1 MIKSTLRALVDTLD
15 GFGGRRV
22 LAGLANGI
30 VKVAGRDQVFSV
42 DGEGDWVNA
51 QDGTTFVSP
60 DILFTKLSDKQAEIR
75 DLWCFQHDIQPG
87 DVVVDVGAGVGD
99 EAVVFSRMVGPT
111 GKVIAIEAHPHTFR
125 CLQKTIAQSG
135 LGNVTAIHC
144 AIADEEGTLTI
155 EDSAD
160 QNHISHSVMKSTG
173 AGVEVPAH
181 RLDTILQRENITDLA
196 MLKMNIEGAERLAIK
211 GMRKDDYSI
220 RHYAISCH
228 DFVADRDGTDELR
241 TREEVLA
248 HFNDMGLAIE
258 QRLDDPRPWV
268 RDYVY
273 AKEVRG

>member
-1 MIKSTLRALVDTLD
+1 MIKSTLRALVDTVD
-15 GFGGRRV
+15 GRGGRSV

-30 VKVAGRDQVFSV
+30 VKVAGRDQKFSV
-42 DGEGDWVNA
+42 DSEGDWVNA
-51 QDGTTFVSP
+51 QDGASFVSP

-75 DLWCFQHDIQPG
+75 DLWCYQHDVQAG
-87 DVVVDVGAGVGD
+87 DVIVDVGAGIGD
-99 EAVVFSRMVGPT
+99 EAVVFSKMVGPT
-111 GKVIAIEAHPHTFR
+111 GRVIAIEAHPHTFR
-125 CLQKTIAQSG
+125 CLKKTIAQSG
-135 LGNVTAIHC
+135 LKNVTAIHC
-144 AIADEEGTLTI
+144 AVADAEGTLTI

-160 QNHISHSVMKSTG
+160 QNHISHSIMKSS
-173 AGVEVPAH
+173 ASGVEVPAH
-181 RLDTILQRENITDLA
+181 RLDTILKREKITDLA

-241 TREEVLA
+241 TREEVLK
-248 HFNDMGLAIE
+248 HFGDMGLKIE
-258 QRLDDPRPWV
+258 QRLGDPRPWV